1 MAEQV
6 LLFKIELCPEIRS
19 VYINHFISRPYLPV
33 AVHQPE
39 IEPLPAD
46 SINPDFRNE
55 CGFQTSKS
63 DSFADD
69 NSTGT
74 LLELES
80 LQALKNTLSDFAMI
94 SGLKCN
100 TEKTVLMPIGPRV
113 PVSEQIRDLG
123 FCLEEKIHILG
134 MDIDRDLEHLDE
146 NFERTLLNL
155 KKCVQYWSRYN
166 LTLTGRINVIK
177 SLLFSQILYLGNFIM
192 PSADRLKKIQTVLD
206 EFAVGT
212 MNFAKNRIYLA
223 KEEGGLGLFN
233 VENFLIG
240 QQAVWILRASLS
252 TRDNWRHKLR
262 SLCNGNVLCAGP
274 HLIKKSANPVL
285 HGLATSFEKFRLKH
299 DGTHSNF
306 AQATVFNNP
315 IFFRGPGNK
324 VPLDLTYLD
333 IQEGTNH
340 PVCSLT
346 AKEFFDNNGLR
357 TRLDLSITYGL
368 DISVEAYG
376 LLARCLNHYVVRIRP
391 NRLNNGSIASIR
403 EEFEQLKK
411 PGKKIRKVLARHR
424 KKNFDI
430 EKAKATVTFC
440 EVSGTLFT
448 DPESYGFRI
457 SLWGVRGLLNR
468 TRTFFFKYFNNILG
482 LNVRLSHFVNN
493 QQRGCTF
500 CTLNNLGT
508 VPDETFSHLFY
519 DCITTRNWQENF
531 LREHLPENF
540 FNNDVEKRLFFI
552 TGYNNRYPMNLLLTT
567 AVLLFQYCIWEA
579 KLKKKIPSFHTLNEE
594 FLDLCRKFIW
604 SNSVAH
610 NCCTSNN
617 FPLRR
622 NLGYGGAAVNAA
634 GHEQDGGPP
643 QQQGHQGHARRQ
655 HRHHRLQLQRHAP
668 RPPPAPDE

>member
-1 MAEQV
+1 
-6 LLFKIELCPEIRS
+6 
-19 VYINHFISRPYLPV
+19 
-33 AVHQPE
+33 
-39 IEPLPAD
+39 
-46 SINPDFRNE
+46 
-55 CGFQTSKS
+55 
-63 DSFADD
+63 
-69 NSTGT
+69 
-74 LLELES
+74 
-80 LQALKNTLSDFAMI
+80 MI